1 MTDYPTRLESA
12 FHQSLFRKLFLP
24 SPSVLSISYL
34 SCLDVDYYLGFDYH
48 FVEGGGKE
56 LAVFRDI
63 IFVPIFVAITKLYIY
78 IYIAN
83 SDKLRVSSTSTAE
96 RYCRSR

>member
-48 FVEGGGKE
+48 FVEEGGKE
-56 LAVFRDI
+56 LAAFRDI

-78 IYIAN
+78 IYIYR
-83 SDKLRVSSTSTAE
+83 KLG
-96 RYCRSR
+96 